1 MPPTRVPC
9 GNSQIQI
16 RTASGHGWSDE
27 SLHVPIQRT
36 PDTFARHAGQEAP
49 GSGFGRSVRKAG
61 HPRLESRLWAVSVW
75 GWRGDATRWADMVDS
90 DEDLAADP
98 VATPVGLV
106 APSPVRSAVAFPFHV
121 VLRAYICG
129 LVDAR
134 VSRSAMGSL
143 QQLLRGDPRT
153 SPWLCGSYTTTTWC
167 LASSWLQ
174 RPSCGA
180 RAPTC
185 WPPSAAYCRLPLCS
199 CGGICSRSSAVWIS
213 PCLTLWMVLFPGRAP
228 PAARPA

>member
-98 VATPVGLV
+98 AAAPVGLV
-106 APSPVRSAVAFPFHV
+106 APSPVRCAVAFPFHV

-153 SPWLCGSYTTTTWC
+153 SPWLCGSYYHDLVFGIELAAEAKLRRAC
-167 LASSWLQ
+167 AYLLASQCCLLSPAALQ
-174 RPSCGA
+174 LWWHLLEVEC
-180 RAPTC
+180 C
-185 WPPSAAYCRLPLCS
+185 
-199 CGGICSRSSAVWIS
+199 VDF